1 MVAVEG
7 GPLADINVA
16 INNVR
21 WAIKARA
28 VVSDKTKGQ
37 VRIAEGPTLSRTKDE
52 RVGHPRILSRV
63 DLAPPAEF
71 LETFCDQKTLTVWQR
86 RFKRK
91 KGEKKVF
98 IEKVEARGV
107 FGERA
112 RPGGSLLRK
121 TMACVS
127 AMTLASLMLLPAAAS
142 AQEREEGG
150 DGRLLRAGN
159 GPGPAANGP
168 GPGCNIIPPLASI
181 GTKVDISQFPPPDSL
196 TNPALAGPVQ
206 LLKSGKFDIPIE
218 QLTSINVPAGNPRGT
233 VTLPLYKGAVNT
245 PSGLK
250 PAWYIIL
257 DAGDQAEA
265 ERLGVNFSK
274 KLHNAG
280 DAARTATRRDD
291 GTFLFDSGLVDFRPN
306 REVVAGS
313 QEKPFPP
320 SVAQPGSVGDE
331 DYSPLVLVDGI
342 IYDAPVVAAAV
353 DDAFIN
359 FPNGNPNYGLVHDQ
373 VVAIDP
379 AKRTVTLS
387 LINGYSFGKP
397 VFYISTESSD
407 PTVSAIE
414 GNTFAP
420 RLRRIET
427 GVDDISRSA
436 VERIFIA
443 TNGETKGGCQ
453 NPQRQGLG
461 AALLDGHRPNNT
473 FGGIPTT
480 ATDYSPVWDANVY
493 EWTEEAI
500 EKGYRGLLTE
510 EFRILK
516 LARDG
521 YITGPNGAPY
531 GSFGPVI
538 VCGVA
543 ARLN

>member
-1 MVAVEG
+1 MSRLWKRA
-7 GPLADINVA
+7 N
-16 INNVR
+16 
-21 WAIKARA
+21 A
-28 VVSDKTKGQ
+28 VV
-37 VRIAEGPTLSRTKDE
+37 IAATAAVIMFS
-52 RVGHPRILSRV
+52 S
-63 DLAPPAEF
+63 
-71 LETFCDQKTLTVWQR
+71 
-86 RFKRK
+86 
-91 KGEKKVF
+91 
-98 IEKVEARGV
+98 
-107 FGERA
+107 
-112 RPGGSLLRK
+112 
-121 TMACVS
+121 
-127 AMTLASLMLLPAAAS
+127 AAAF
-142 AQEREEGG
+142 AADRDRQDEGE
-150 DGRLLRAGN
+150 GRLLRAGN

-196 TNPALAGPVQ
+196 IDPELAGPVQ

-218 QLTSINVPAGNPRGT
+218 QLTTVNVPAGTPRGT
-233 VTLPLYKGAVNT
+233 ITLPLYKGAVKT
-245 PSGLK
+245 PFGLK

-265 ERLGVNFSK
+265 DRLGVNFSK

-280 DAARTATRRDD
+280 DAARPATRRSD
-291 GTFLFDSGLVDFRPN
+291 GTFLFESGVVDFSPN
-306 REVVAGS
+306 RDLIAGS
-313 QEKPFPP
+313 REKPFPP
-320 SVAQPGSVGDE
+320 SVAQPGSVGDA
-331 DYSPLVLVDGI
+331 DYSPLVNVEGI
-342 IYDAPVVAAAV
+342 IYDAPVVAAALE
-353 DDAFIN
+353 DAGIS
-359 FPNGNPNYGLVHDQ
+359 FPNGNPDYSLVHDQ

-379 AKRTVTLS
+379 AHRTVTLS

-420 RLRRIET
+420 RLRKIET

-443 TNGETKGGCQ
+443 TNGASEGGCQ
-453 NPQRQGLG
+453 NPQRQGVG

-516 LARDG
+516 MARDG
-521 YITGPNGAPY
+521 YITGPGGAPY

>member
-1 MVAVEG
+1 MIRPSRIGSNLLQRTTLACLSAMAVAAIMLFPTVASARDGQEQGEG
-7 GPLADINVA
+7 G
-16 INNVR
+16 
-21 WAIKARA
+21 
-28 VVSDKTKGQ
+28 
-37 VRIAEGPTLSRTKDE
+37 
-52 RVGHPRILSRV
+52 
-63 DLAPPAEF
+63 
-71 LETFCDQKTLTVWQR
+71 
-86 RFKRK
+86 
-91 KGEKKVF
+91 
-98 IEKVEARGV
+98 
-107 FGERA
+107 
-112 RPGGSLLRK
+112 
-121 TMACVS
+121 
-127 AMTLASLMLLPAAAS
+127 
-142 AQEREEGG
+142 
-150 DGRLLRAGN
+150 LLRAGN

-196 TNPALAGPVQ
+196 TDPELAGPVQ

-218 QLTSINVPAGNPRGT
+218 ELTKVNVPAGTPRGT
-233 VTLPLYKGAVNT
+233 ITLPLFKGAVNT
-245 PSGLK
+245 PFGRK

-280 DAARTATRRDD
+280 DAARPATLRAD
-291 GTFLFDSGLVDFRPN
+291 GTFLFESGLVDFSPDRQL
-306 REVVAGS
+306 EAGS
-313 QEKPFPP
+313 RERPFPP
-320 SVAQPGSVGDE
+320 SIAQPGSVGDA
-331 DYSPLVLVDGI
+331 DYSPLVNVGGI
-342 IYDAPVVAAAV
+342 IYDAPVIAAAV
-353 DDAFIN
+353 EDAFIN
-359 FPNGNPNYGLVHDQ
+359 LPNGQPNYSLVHDQ

-379 AKRTVTLS
+379 ANRTVTLS

-420 RLRRIET
+420 RLRKIET
-427 GVDDISRSA
+427 GVDDIDRSA

-443 TNGETKGGCQ
+443 TNGASDGGCQ

-473 FGGIPTT
+473 FGGVPTT

-493 EWTEEAI
+493 EWTDEAI
-500 EKGYRGLLTE
+500 RKGYRGLLTE

-516 LARDG
+516 MARDG

>member
-1 MVAVEG
+1 MD
-7 GPLADINVA
+7 LI
-16 INNVR
+16 R
-21 WAIKARA
+21 
-28 VVSDKTKGQ
+28 SD
-37 VRIAEGPTLSRTKDE
+37 
-52 RVGHPRILSRV
+52 
-63 DLAPPAEF
+63 
-71 LETFCDQKTLTVWQR
+71 
-86 RFKRK
+86 
-91 KGEKKVF
+91 
-98 IEKVEARGV
+98 
-107 FGERA
+107 
-112 RPGGSLLRK
+112 GGSLLRK
-121 TMACVS
+121 TVACLS
-127 AMTLASLMLLPAAAS
+127 AMTLGTAMLLTSTAS
-142 AQEREEGG
+142 AQGREERGEG
-150 DGRLLRAGN
+150 EVARAGN

-196 TNPALAGPVQ
+196 TNPDLAGPVQ

-218 QLTSINVPAGNPRGT
+218 QLTGINVPAGNPRGT
-233 VTLPLYKGAVNT
+233 
-245 PSGLK
+245 
-250 PAWYIIL
+250 I
-257 DAGDQAEA
+257 
-265 ERLGVNFSK
+265 
-274 KLHNAG
+274 NAG
-280 DAARTATRRDD
+280 DAARTATRRAD

-373 VVAIDP
+373 VIAIDP
-379 AKRTVTLS
+379 ANRTVTLS